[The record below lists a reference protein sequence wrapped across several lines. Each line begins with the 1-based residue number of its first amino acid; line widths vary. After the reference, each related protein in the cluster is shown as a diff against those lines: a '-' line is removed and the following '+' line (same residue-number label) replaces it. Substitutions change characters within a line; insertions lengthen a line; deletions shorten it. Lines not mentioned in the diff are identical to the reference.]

1 MDIQCPM
8 QFYKEMMPN
17 EFMQEVCQQ
26 SKLYAEQHKEKSW
39 AKWQN
44 EISLG
49 NLRVIEGVILLSGYN
64 DLPSRRLYWERRDDV
79 YNKMVAE
86 NIR

>member
-1 MDIQCPM
+1 M

-49 NLRVIEGVILLSGYN
+49 NMRVIEGVMLLSGYN
-64 DLPSRRLYWERRDDV
+64 YLPSRRLYWEKRRC
-79 YNKMVAE
+79 
-86 NIR
+86 IQ